1 MATNRADVFEA
12 LAQDPSVAD
21 VLLAGYR
28 LGITFGS
35 DACMNALGAHYYLG
49 DIFEQ
54 DFTKAKEL
62 YQMAVDHGNLQSLI
76 NLGFIYEYGRTGKP
90 DFQKAYECYSLAAA
104 LAPSFEAAYKLGD
117 MYARGKAVDRDMRK
131 AHMLWERSLDLS
143 QNVVERAQPAIRIAQ
158 LLVDPE
164 CDRWGIDADPLRALK
179 LFQDA
184 EVGLRIDI
192 ADGQHYYRKR
202 LREAIEGQ
210 EVARSLV
217 EEEDSE
223 LDF

>member
-1 MATNRADVFEA
+1 
-12 LAQDPSVAD
+12 
-21 VLLAGYR
+21 
-28 LGITFGS
+28 
-35 DACMNALGAHYYLG
+35 
-49 DIFEQ
+49 
-54 DFTKAKEL
+54 
-62 YQMAVDHGNLQSLI
+62 
-76 NLGFIYEYGRTGKP
+76 
-90 DFQKAYECYSLAAA
+90 
-104 LAPSFEAAYKLGD
+104 
-117 MYARGKAVDRDMRK
+117 
-131 AHMLWERSLDLS
+131 MLWEHSLDLS
-143 QNVVERAQPAIRIAQ
+143 QNIVERAQPAIRIAQ

-210 EVARSLV
+210 EAARSLV
-217 EEEDSE
+217 EEEDSG